1 MILLIFLKGLTM
13 EEVLIKTHL
22 IVTDVQNEYDINW
35 CGKIIDSK
43 PLFKNNKPVFVIV
56 GSEGRLELNT
66 TDMTELE
73 KWAKK
78 YTQPH
83 GRSAVSTDS
92 SRIYL
97 VEEDGNEK
105 LLGIVTHNRIKK
117 YAQMMDKVGWQ

>member
-1 MILLIFLKGLTM
+1 M

-105 LLGIVTHNRIKK
+105 LLGSVTHNRIKK